1 MNLDLKE
8 SRLKKNILI
17 NGHWAVPHKVAK
29 VLSKDS
35 VQPPTIFLIKKV
47 TEDRLAKVLDSSAEI
62 KIILNGV
69 FDE

>member
-1 MNLDLKE
+1 M
-8 SRLKKNILI
+8 KKNILI

-29 VLSKDS
+29 VLTKDS

-47 TEDRLAKVLDSSAEI
+47 TSERLTKVLESSAEF
-62 KIILNGV
+62 KIVLNGV